1 MKKPR
6 KKKWKSKI
14 LISVSILFTKRRII
28 NLIKVCHFRILEV
41 NGKNGL
47 NKQRVCVQ
55 KKML

>member
-14 LISVSILFTKRRII
+14 LISVSILFTKRRIM

-41 NGKNGL
+41 NGK
-47 NKQRVCVQ
+47 KWSE
-55 KKML
+55 